1 MSQFYD
7 NGIRQTYRVAA
18 ASLATAANLLSL
30 AGPSGKRG
38 RIESAVALVTTGVTV
53 AAATVRFGTDADD
66 DAYGTLTVPISSAD
80 AIANTLVNGAV
91 ENIPADSLVRVDAG
105 GEATAG
111 AADLIITVVW
121 F

>member
-7 NGIRQTYRVAA
+7 NGLRQTYRVAA
-18 ASLATAANLLSL
+18 ATLSAAANLLSL
-30 AGPSGKRG
+30 AGPAGKTG

-53 AAATVRFGTDADD
+53 ADCTVQFGTDADA
-66 DAYGTLTVPISSAD
+66 DAYGTLNVPIAAAD
-80 AIANTLVNGAV
+80 EIHSTLVNGV
-91 ENIPADSLVRVDAG
+91 TENIPADTLVRVDAG